1 MTDTRRLSS
10 GDAGKPRKPSPDREA
25 KAFMREVED
34 PVGLLR
40 DLRRLATMVGRA
52 VDPVELKELCRDLR
66 IRSHGID
73 PSFVAMTE
81 EEIAELNG
89 DSPVG
94 ENARGV
100 KQLAMESLGVDD
112 RLVASRMGEIRN
124 AISRISQA
132 CEVTAEWAEKLVRIA
147 DHYQEM
153 LADSSVALAPQE
165 QRIWDLL
172 LDQPEDRPLSSTQIV
187 ARLRSSGGP
196 VSEENARKSLS
207 NTLREKGVRNR
218 RGAGY
223 YIPSEFRSPPSSK

>member
-1 MTDTRRLSS
+1 M
-10 GDAGKPRKPSPDREA
+10 

-40 DLRRLATMVGRA
+40 GLRRLATMVGRA
-52 VDPVELKELCRDLR
+52 VDPVELKELCRDLL
-66 IRSHGID
+66 IRSHAID
-73 PSFVAMTE
+73 PSWATMTE

-100 KQLAMESLGVDD
+100 KQLAMESLGADD

-124 AISRISQA
+124 AIFRISQA
-132 CEVTAEWAEKLVRIA
+132 CEVTPEWAEKLVRIG

-172 LDQPEDRPLSSTQIV
+172 LDQPEDRPLSSTKIV

-196 VSEENARKSLS
+196 VSEENARKSLL

-223 YIPSEFRSPPSSK
+223 YIPSEFRSLPSSK

>member
-100 KQLAMESLGVDD
+100 KQLAMES
-112 RLVASRMGEIRN
+112 
-124 AISRISQA
+124 
-132 CEVTAEWAEKLVRIA
+132 
-147 DHYQEM
+147 
-153 LADSSVALAPQE
+153 
-165 QRIWDLL
+165 
-172 LDQPEDRPLSSTQIV
+172 
-187 ARLRSSGGP
+187 
-196 VSEENARKSLS
+196 
-207 NTLREKGVRNR
+207 
-218 RGAGY
+218 
-223 YIPSEFRSPPSSK
+223 